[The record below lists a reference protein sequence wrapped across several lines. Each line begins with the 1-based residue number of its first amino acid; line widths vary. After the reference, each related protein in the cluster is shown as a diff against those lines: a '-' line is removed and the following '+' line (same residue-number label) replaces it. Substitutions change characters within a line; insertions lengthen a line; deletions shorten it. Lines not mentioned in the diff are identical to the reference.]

1 LNSLGLGPW
10 PHKKA
15 VGRRVGRKRASL
27 PLARRRFLI
36 RSCDLPP
43 LLQDGLAYPFLWF
56 PLYLLLDDTTSESIK
71 DFITVA
77 VLYEVVLG
85 ILVGAV
91 LGYVFAKVMH
101 FMEKQG
107 FIGPDSYVVQFVAMT
122 VFIEGI
128 VALMGNDDLLASF
141 AAGERACGA
150 DQPASYLTK
159 RSTGSAISWDGHFN
173 EQTEDN
179 AVFASLVESKFCRYD

>member
-1 LNSLGLGPW
+1 
-10 PHKKA
+10 
-15 VGRRVGRKRASL
+15 
-27 PLARRRFLI
+27 
-36 RSCDLPP
+36 
-43 LLQDGLAYPFLWF
+43 
-56 PLYLLLDDTTSESIK
+56 LLDDTTSESIK

-128 VALMGNDDLLASF
+128 VTLMGNDDLLASF